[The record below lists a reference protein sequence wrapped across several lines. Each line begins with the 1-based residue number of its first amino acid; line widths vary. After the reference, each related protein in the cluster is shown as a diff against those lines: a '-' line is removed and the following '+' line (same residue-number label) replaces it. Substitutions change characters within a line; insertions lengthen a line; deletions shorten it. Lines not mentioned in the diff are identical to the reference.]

1 LLTLVFLDFAKSGIC
16 CLCLQKLDFGV
27 SEVNASEVGSLGRT
41 REAMRRHNL
50 SAVLRL
56 VHEAGS
62 IARSSL
68 TTQTGLNRST
78 ISDLVDE
85 LKELGLVTEAE
96 ATVREGIGRPSLVVT
111 ASNQVVAF
119 AAHPEVDFLLVA
131 AVTLDGQIVRQEKL
145 IYQAPVSAHQT
156 VRDIAKLTLKI
167 KESLHPNATIAGLGV
182 AVPGQ
187 VRLLDGVV
195 REAPHLDWLEFPL
208 VKELD
213 EQLGMP
219 IFIDNDA
226 SLAARAERIFGAA
239 KKFDDIIYLFGGSGI
254 GGGVF
259 TGGVQLRGATG
270 YGGELGHTKIA
281 DFTGLDY
288 SGLIGTLESI
298 VRRED
303 LVAALKLG
311 NADDNQLENALL
323 SKRSDEVKQ
332 IVERQ
337 IDALAVA
344 IANYVNIFNPQIIVL
359 GGFLPALYWY
369 DQERLLAGIAKGSL
383 FASREG
389 IIVRVAEL
397 GARTLLIGAAELPFT
412 TLINDPATP
421 IKNREVSA

>member
-1 LLTLVFLDFAKSGIC
+1 
-16 CLCLQKLDFGV
+16 
-27 SEVNASEVGSLGRT
+27 
-41 REAMRRHNL
+41 MRRHNL

-85 LKELGLVTEAE
+85 LKELGLVTESE
-96 ATVREGIGRPSLVVT
+96 ATVREGIGRPSLVVR
-111 ASNQVVAF
+111 AANSVIAF

-145 IYQAPVSAHQT
+145 IYPSRVSASQT
-156 VRDIAKLTLKI
+156 VKDIAKLVAKI
-167 KESLHPNATIAGLGV
+167 RQSLPPLVTITGLGV

-187 VRLLDGVV
+187 VRLFDGVV
-195 REAPHLDWLEFPL
+195 REAPHLNWLEYPL
-208 VKELD
+208 VSELKD
-213 EQLGMP
+213 QLGIP
-219 IFIDNDA
+219 VFIDNDA

-270 YGGELGHTKIA
+270 YGGELGHTKIT
-281 DFTGLDY
+281 DHVGNDY
-288 SGLIGTLESI
+288 SGLSGTLESI

-303 LVAALKLG
+303 LVDALGLG
-311 NADDNQLENALL
+311 NADDNQLETALL
-323 SKRSDEVKQ
+323 SKRNDRVKE

-337 IDALAVA
+337 IDALGIA
-344 IANYVNIFNPQIIVL
+344 IANYVNVFNPQIIVL

-412 TLINDPATP
+412 TLVNDPATH
-421 IKNREVSA
+421 IRNREVSA

>member
-1 LLTLVFLDFAKSGIC
+1 MSAAEPV
-16 CLCLQKLDFGV
+16 
-27 SEVNASEVGSLGRT
+27 SLGRT

-68 TTQTGLNRST
+68 TSQTGLNRST

-85 LKELGLVTEAE
+85 LKDLGLVTESE

-111 ASNQVVAF
+111 AASSIVAF

-131 AVTLDGQIVRQEKL
+131 AVTLDGQIIRQEKL
-145 IYQAPVSAHQT
+145 IYPAPVSATQT
-156 VRDIAKLTLKI
+156 VKDIAKLIARIT
-167 KESLHPNATIAGLGV
+167 ESLPAGARVTGLGV

-187 VRLLDGVV
+187 VRLVDGVV
-195 REAPHLDWLEFPL
+195 REAPHLSWHEYPL
-208 VKELD
+208 VTELA
-213 EQLGMP
+213 EQLGIP
-219 IFIDNDA
+219 VFIDNDA

-259 TGGVQLRGATG
+259 SGGLQLRGSTG
-270 YGGELGHTKIA
+270 YGGELGHTRIA
-281 DFTGLDY
+281 DYSGEDY
-288 SGLIGTLESI
+288 SGLSGTLESI

-303 LVAALKLG
+303 LVSALELT
-311 NADDNQLENALL
+311 NIDDNQLESALL
-323 SKRSDEVKQ
+323 ANRNEQVKKL
-332 IVERQ
+332 VERQ

-397 GARTLLIGAAELPFT
+397 GARTLLIGAAELPFGS
-412 TLINDPATP
+412 LIADPAGAAES
-421 IKNREVSA
+421 R

>member
-1 LLTLVFLDFAKSGIC
+1 MANLLFMLTKIPKSGV
-16 CLCLQKLDFGV
+16 KMV
-27 SEVNASEVGSLGRT
+27 ERTKNSSLGRT

-68 TTQTGLNRST
+68 TSQTGLNRST

-85 LKELGLVTEAE
+85 LKILGLVTESE
-96 ATVREGIGRPSLVVT
+96 ATVREGIGRPSLVVK
-111 ASNQVVAF
+111 ASTSVVAF
-119 AAHPEVDFLLVA
+119 AAHPEIDFLLVS
-131 AVTLDGQIVRQEKL
+131 AVSLDGQIIRQEKL
-145 IYQAPVSAHQT
+145 IYQAPVAPMQT
-156 VRDIAKLTLKI
+156 VKDIAKLVYKI
-167 KESLHPNATIAGLGV
+167 RESLPGDSFIAGLGV

-187 VRLLDGVV
+187 VRLFDGVV
-195 REAPHLDWLEFPL
+195 REAPHLSWIEFPM
-208 VKELD
+208 VQELENLLD
-213 EQLGMP
+213 MP
-219 IFIDNDA
+219 IYIDNDA

-239 KKFDDIIYLFGGSGI
+239 KYFDDIIYLFGGSGI

-259 TGGVQLRGATG
+259 SGGVQLRGTTG
-270 YGGELGHTKIA
+270 YGGELGHIKIVDSEA
-281 DFTGLDY
+281 VDY
-288 SGLIGTLESI
+288 SGLPGTLESI

-303 LVAALKLG
+303 LVTALGLE
-311 NADDNQLENALL
+311 NVDDFQLESALL
-323 SKRSDEVKQ
+323 SKRNEQVKAL
-332 IVERQ
+332 VERQ

-397 GARTLLIGAAELPFT
+397 GARTLLIGAAELPFSS
-412 TLINDPATP
+412 LISDPAASMET
-421 IKNREVSA
+421 REME